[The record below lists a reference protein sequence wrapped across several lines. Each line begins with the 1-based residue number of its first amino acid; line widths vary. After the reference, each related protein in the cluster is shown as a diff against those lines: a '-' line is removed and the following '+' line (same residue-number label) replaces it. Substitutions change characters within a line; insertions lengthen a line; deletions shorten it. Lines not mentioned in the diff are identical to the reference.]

1 MLGSWWVAATD
12 LAGGTTASVELTSV
26 KDRTRR
32 TDLDGLRILICG
44 AIILA
49 HALLIFAAEPR
60 YHIKSVEPSLV
71 ASVLYEF
78 MRVTTMALFFV
89 LAGWSAVASLRGR
102 SPGRFTRERV
112 IRLLVPLIFGIV
124 VFGSIIKYIELS
136 QGRDFGFFGFR
147 LVAPFRIGF
156 FDFFPNN
163 LTRIKLLTWSHLW
176 FLAYLFLISIL
187 LLPLLIPIARRVPNI
202 KVPAAAWVYAP
213 ALPMAALL
221 IAFNGYWPFLPN
233 LVTDWA
239 NFAYFA
245 LCFSI
250 GVGIAAWPGF
260 ETRLQAEAPRMLLL
274 LVFAFAGVILCGE
287 SIAGRLFVAL
297 TAWGAIGA
305 GLGFAARIRPAAT
318 PIFLYLSEATLA
330 IYIVHHAPLLLL
342 GVAILP
348 MAIPAGVKIVVIWLA
363 ATVISLA
370 AYHWL
375 IRPWAPVR
383 WLMGMTPS
391 RANASSPS
399 PSPQLPVLNQQ
410 PQQVDA

>member
-1 MLGSWWVAATD
+1 VVTTD
-12 LAGGTTASVELTSV
+12 LAGGATASVEFAGA

-60 YHIKSVEPSLV
+60 YHIKSIEPSLV

-102 SPGRFTRERV
+102 SPGRFARERV
-112 IRLLVPLIFGIV
+112 IRLLVPLLFGV
-124 VFGSIIKYIELS
+124 VLFGSIIKYIELG
-136 QGRDFGFFGFR
+136 QGRDLGFFGFR
-147 LVAPFRIGF
+147 LVAPLHAGF
-156 FDFFPNN
+156 FDFFPHN
-163 LTRIKLLTWSHLW
+163 LTHMKLLTWSHLW
-176 FLAYLFLISIL
+176 FLGYLFLISIL
-187 LLPLLIPIARRVPNI
+187 LLPLLLPLARLVPSI
-202 KVPAAAWVYAP
+202 RVPAAVWVYAP

-221 IAFNGYWPFLPN
+221 MAFNGYWPFLPN

-250 GVGIAAWPGF
+250 GAGIAAWPGF
-260 ETRLQAEAPRMLLL
+260 ETRLQAEAPRLLMLML
-274 LVFAFAGVILCGE
+274 FAFAGVILCGE
-287 SIAGRLFVAL
+287 SLAGRLFVAL

-318 PIFLYLSEATLA
+318 PIFVYLSEATLA
-330 IYIVHHAPLLLL
+330 IYIVHHVPLLLL

-348 MAIPAGVKIVVIWLA
+348 MAIPVWLQIVLIWLA

-375 IRPWAPVR
+375 VRPWAPLR
-383 WLMGMTPS
+383 WLMGMTS
-391 RANASSPS
+391 ARAVARLPLPS
-399 PSPQLPVLNQQ
+399 PHQRPALSRQ
-410 PQQVDA
+410 PH